1 MPALGRVTLAITG
14 AVALLPLAAGMSA
27 AAEPVPSPEP
37 PPGSVEY
44 ISEQELADL
53 IGGKAF
59 GVTVEARTTDSGAI
73 GGRAHWIADGDK
85 VAACD
90 TQADGKRVRATI
102 YWGDSTGSHYAWVE
116 DANGANGDCIIR
128 NDLNLPEGAKVG
140 LEVCLKSGSEG
151 RKEYCGTATGVA

>member
-1 MPALGRVTLAITG
+1 MPALRRAALAVAG
-14 AVALLPLAAGMSA
+14 ATALLPFAAGTSA
-27 AAEPVPSPEP
+27 AAEPIPSPEP
-37 PPGSVEY
+37 PPGSTQY
-44 ISEQELADL
+44 ISEKELADL
-53 IGGKAF
+53 TGGTTF

-102 YWGDSTGSHYAWVE
+102 YWNDSTGSHYAWVE
-116 DANGANGDCIIR
+116 DANGANGDCMIR
-128 NDLNLPEGAKVG
+128 NDLDLPEGTKVG